1 MEAAPFAVTSP
12 FCDVPASAPGPKIPE
27 EGSEVTSFVH
37 QHWCQH
43 MFKVTLILEPW
54 VRKTPQINEQTTE
67 INLLS
72 QDGPS
77 PIPTILDCPQV
88 LKSHPIHGEDPI
100 PNTGRCISKK
110 NPKPTGCTITL
121 NFFDAPQKSIQ
132 PQAVGLSNP
141 TVQMSPLSVDLLGIF
156 LPSSKDDIT
165 KTSWVDTGLS

>member
-72 QDGPS
+72 PHTNYPRLSPGSKITSHSWGGPYTQYWKMH
-77 PIPTILDCPQV
+77 I
-88 LKSHPIHGEDPI
+88 
-100 PNTGRCISKK
+100 KK
-110 NPKPTGCTITL
+110 EP
-121 NFFDAPQKSIQ
+121 
-132 PQAVGLSNP
+132 
-141 TVQMSPLSVDLLGIF
+141 
-156 LPSSKDDIT
+156 
-165 KTSWVDTGLS
+165 